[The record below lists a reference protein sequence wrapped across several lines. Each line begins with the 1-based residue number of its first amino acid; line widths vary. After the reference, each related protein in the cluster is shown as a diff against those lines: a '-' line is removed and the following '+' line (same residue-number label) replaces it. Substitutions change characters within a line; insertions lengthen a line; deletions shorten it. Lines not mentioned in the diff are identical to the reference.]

1 MADEPKS
8 HRIQVTCPECGHQ
21 QAEPTI
27 VVSSTCRSCSSNF
40 KVEDGK
46 AVASNKAE
54 KQFTRVRKE
63 PVEEPEPLAVEKR
76 PTLQDEL
83 TPVKKRSFM
92 QRIFD
97 PIKPPREISCF
108 DCGNSFNALGDASSS
123 QCPKCGS
130 YISLRN
136 YEISEHWNRR
146 IETRGDITIHK
157 SGTIAGATIRCHHLT
172 VMGELSGSVECSGD
186 LIIRSHGKII
196 GMVKC
201 KNLRVEKGARVELLN
216 PVTAGSVRIDG
227 QVHGQISCTGSVTL
241 EKRAQLHG
249 LVRTSSLVVKP
260 GAKHNGIIEMASN
273 DNS

>member
-21 QAEPTI
+21 QAEPSI
-27 VVSSTCRSCSSNF
+27 VVSSVCRSCNSNF

-46 AVASNKAE
+46 AVAAKKADIH
-54 KQFTRVRKE
+54 FTKVRKE
-63 PVEEPEPLAVEKR
+63 PESEPEPLSVEKR
-76 PTLQDEL
+76 PTLESEP
-83 TPVKKRSFM
+83 TPKRTRSLF
-92 QRIFD
+92 QRFFD
-97 PIKPPREISCF
+97 PIKPPREITCF
-108 DCGNSFNALGDASSS
+108 ECGSSFNALAEASSS

-136 YEISEHWNRR
+136 YEITEHWNRR

-157 SGTIAGATIRCHHLT
+157 SGTIAGATVRCHHLT

-196 GMVKC
+196 GTVKC
-201 KNLRVEKGARVELLN
+201 KNLRVEKGARVEFLN
-216 PVTAGSVRIDG
+216 PVTAGSARIDG
-227 QVHGQISCTGSVTL
+227 QVHGQLYCAGSVTL

-249 LVRTSSLVVKP
+249 LVRTTSLVVKP
-260 GAKHNGIIEMASN
+260 GAKHNGIIEMVSK
-273 DNS
+273 DPS